1 MNICGKY
8 IILLKKKI
16 SENEQ
21 RTFTYFFLAFLTIFG
36 FSNFSE
42 KLNIYQ
48 LVKNRNDKTYL
59 VYTCFSGE

>member
-21 RTFTYFFLAFLTIFG
+21 HTFPYFFLAFLTIFG

-42 KLNIYQ
+42 KLNIYI
-48 LVKNRNDKTYL
+48 N
-59 VYTCFSGE
+59 

>member
-21 RTFTYFFLAFLTIFG
+21 RTFPYFFQQF
-36 FSNFSE
+36 
-42 KLNIYQ
+42 
-48 LVKNRNDKTYL
+48 
-59 VYTCFSGE
+59 

>member
-8 IILLKKKI
+8 IILLKKKN

-21 RTFTYFFLAFLTIFG
+21 RTFPYFFLAFLTIFG

-42 KLNIYQ
+42 KLNIY
-48 LVKNRNDKTYL
+48 
-59 VYTCFSGE
+59 

>member
-8 IILLKKKI
+8 IILWKKKKFRKRTTYI
-16 SENEQ
+16 SL
-21 RTFTYFFLAFLTIFG
+21 FFLAFLTIFG